1 MLAAGL
7 GEPRCF
13 AACAGTE
20 GTLEWYSDDRFA
32 CTGAAVCMLLDRLAP
47 DWKREV
53 EEDCVEPYEVLK
65 EMFKTKTPRA
75 SEVLERYDVDG
86 RLANKRAFIDG
97 LKSEPEKLFE
107 AIAEGDHPIWNVDT
121 HLLASSQVSHDPE
134 NTVQVDEHRTV
145 HKRVIRIEYSGG
157 THVHVVGRPVAAVVG
172 GGEFDIEQLIMAAPE
187 EYSVT
192 VRGEP
197 LALTKGVHQITGHLS
212 VEGGGVSIEADAG
225 IVMVGENKVT
235 FMLHR

>member
-1 MLAAGL
+1 
-7 GEPRCF
+7 
-13 AACAGTE
+13 
-20 GTLEWYSDDRFA
+20 
-32 CTGAAVCMLLDRLAP
+32 
-47 DWKREV
+47 
-53 EEDCVEPYEVLK
+53 
-65 EMFKTKTPRA
+65 
-75 SEVLERYDVDG
+75 
-86 RLANKRAFIDG
+86 
-97 LKSEPEKLFE
+97 
-107 AIAEGDHPIWNVDT
+107 
-121 HLLASSQVSHDPE
+121 VSHDPE